1 MSKPYVR
8 EIIGDDLLGQQG
20 ISFFNYKIINNRK
33 R

>member
-20 ISFFNYKIINNRK
+20 IILFNQKINTNRK
-33 R
+33 H

>member
-20 ISFFNYKIINNRK
+20 ITLFNQKINTNRK
-33 R
+33 H